1 MIDRAAIRIAEN
13 HTIAAD
19 RVSGAGDSMSRSHY
33 HPYYELYF
41 LEEGSRSHML
51 GESLYRT
58 VPGDFMIFAPF
69 TMHHSFTE
77 RQGHFKRIVL
87 YFTPD
92 ALDYPLLSRK
102 MENASGLYHPS
113 APVSRMIHSL
123 LNQILMQQDE
133 VGELHDEYMR
143 SSLNHLLLV
152 ILDTLCPEPKPEAVD
167 RISRI
172 IEYIDNHIGEEIRL
186 KDLADRF
193 YISEYYL
200 SHEFKRHTHRTV
212 IEYVNHTRI
221 VKAQRMIL
229 DTSLN
234 FTQIAAQTGFSSLTH
249 FYRTFRKVAGMSP
262 SDFRRGHHAK

>member
-13 HTIAAD
+13 HTFAAD
-19 RVSGAGDSMSRSHY
+19 RVSGIDDNMSRSHF

-41 LEEGSRSHML
+41 LEDGSRSHML
-51 GESLYRT
+51 DESLYKT
-58 VPGDFMIFAPF
+58 IPGDFMIFAPY

-77 RQGHFKRIVL
+77 GHRPFKRIVL
-87 YFTPD
+87 YFTPE
-92 ALDYPLLSRK
+92 ALDYPLLAEK
-102 MENASGLYHPS
+102 MKHASGLYHPS

-123 LNQILMQQDE
+123 LNQILMQQEE
-133 VGELHDEYMR
+133 VGELHEEYMR

-152 ILDTLCPEPKPEAVD
+152 ILDTLNPEPKPESAS
-167 RISRI
+167 RISGI
-172 IEYIDNHIGEEIRL
+172 IGYIDNHIGEEIRL

-200 SHEFKRHTHRTV
+200 SHEFKKHTSCTV

-249 FYRTFRKVAGMSP
+249 FNRTFRKVTGMSP
-262 SDFRRGHHAK
+262 SDFRRSHRTV